1 MSEKPKRKKISWR
14 QYISMV
20 FLMLIGGVCGFLMVA
35 YIEGAATK
43 ETALW
48 IEILSL
54 FGLLI
59 SMYIAFFVQVV
70 IHEAGHLVFGKL
82 SGYTFSSFRVF
93 SFMWIK
99 EKNKIRFR
107 RLSLAGTGGQCL
119 MVPPDMN
126 DGKIPVVLYNMGGS
140 IMNILVSLLFLVLF
154 ALTAEEPYLSLVML
168 ISAVVGFAF
177 AIMNGVPMRLGTMDN
192 DGYNAFALRKNSD
205 AMRGFW
211 VQLRANEQIASGVRL
226 KDMPEAWFVVPS
238 DAEMKNSMVAVIGV
252 FACNRLIDE
261 HRFEDADQLMAH
273 LLDIDSGIVGLHRNL
288 LICDRLFC
296 ELIGENKSDTVEA
309 LRSEEQQKFMK
320 SMKNFPSVLRS
331 QYTYA
336 LLAKKDFKQANEVE
350 TQLEKCAKSYPY
362 PSEIQAEREL
372 IEIAKIAAD
381 REQR

>member
-20 FLMLIGGVCGFLMVA
+20 FFMLIGGVCGFLMVA